1 MGLRHMRGRGGVAAR
16 LRPVF
21 ATVTLLVAT
30 LALSVGAPGCT
41 SGGAPTPVC
50 ADGKTCQVRLT
61 IIHTSDI
68 HSRVFPYDLQILQVD
83 SQLGLGTLDEVK
95 NVGGV
100 ARVSYVVQRE
110 RARSERVLHL
120 DSGDIFEGAPIFNFF
135 SGEPE
140 TRAESMMGTDAM
152 VIGNHEFDRGAT
164 NAARQLQQWAS
175 FPVLGANYLFYPT
188 DYPGDTNIG
197 DVLRPFTVFDEE
209 GLKVAVI
216 GMGNLSSL
224 ASIFDNPNGLGF
236 TPLNTIETAQ
246 GYVDL
251 LRPYVDVVVI
261 LSHLGLQE
269 DELMI
274 QGTTG
279 IDFVEGGHNHI
290 VINPP
295 QSVQDCSADANN
307 PGYVWAVNPNI
318 PFDPANPVFDP
329 ADPAHIHPNEFRRPC
344 TPRRVLL
351 SHSGAFAKY
360 VGRFDLVLSND
371 PTEASPTGNPKDYD
385 PNNGFEVVSSTYI
398 PFPIDDSIPED
409 PRIVDL
415 LQPYERV
422 LDRVADLNIIAGFS
436 PNGAKRIAPQG
447 GDSPLGNLI
456 ANAMWLRLGIQT
468 DLSMTNSTGIR
479 TDMIPGP
486 VTIEEMYN
494 IFPFDN
500 TITKMQLS
508 GLEVQE
514 MFDFIARRSSARG
527 CQSQAQIAGSRVVL
541 DCATCLR
548 PNVEGAACT
557 VDADCVG
564 AELGSCAYTC
574 SGNSN
579 SCATDADCAPSNGG
593 TCSGKCIVTACAD
606 AIYVGHETN
615 CPNGNASCSCQIDN
629 DCPDMSCTNTGNS
642 CSSDADCQGVAGAC
656 AHLQGQCDLS
666 AATNNGTGT
675 CSQPLQLENLYD
687 FATSNYLSTGGSGF
701 RVLQRNTTQIDSR
714 IPQRDAVLDYI
725 RNAPPCGYDPNNG
738 TQDGLKPCSKD
749 SDCTSVGDFVCA
761 CVKPPPPT
769 PGVVATGTIGA
780 ETCDSSMADCSA
792 DGSARCVRRDCR
804 DSVATFHEKMC
815 AVQQTPDAVEGCR
828 TDLDACSLAGEECKI
843 LACVDQTVGAVTDNR
858 VTMTGR

>member
-1 MGLRHMRGRGGVAAR
+1 MGLRHKSGRGGVAAR

-21 ATVTLLVAT
+21 AAVTSLVGLVAV
-30 LALSVGAPGCT
+30 LAVVAGAPACT
-41 SGGAPTPVC
+41 SGGVPTPVC
-50 ADGKTCQVRLT
+50 ANGSTCQARLT

-68 HSRVFPYDLQILQVD
+68 HSRVFPYDLQILQID
-83 SQLGLGTLDEVK
+83 SQLGLGTLNEVK

-140 TRAESMMGTDAM
+140 ARAESMMGTDAM

-164 NAARQLQQWAS
+164 NAARQLQKWAS

-188 DYPGDTNIG
+188 DSPNDTNIG
-197 DVLRPFTVFDEE
+197 DVLRPFTVFNVE

-224 ASIFDNPNGLGF
+224 SSIFDNPNGLGF

-246 GYVDL
+246 AYVDL
-251 LRPYVDVVVI
+251 LRPLVDVVVI

-295 QSVQDCSADANN
+295 QSVVDCSADANN

-344 TPRRVLL
+344 VPRRVLL

-385 PNNGFEVVSSTYI
+385 PNNKFEVVSSTYI
-398 PFPIDDSIPED
+398 PFPIDDSVPED

-422 LDRVADLNIIAGFS
+422 LDRAADLNIIAGFS

-447 GDSPLGNLI
+447 GDSPLGNVI
-456 ANAMWLRLGIQT
+456 SNSMWLRLGVQT
-468 DLSMTNSTGIR
+468 DFSMTNSTGIR
-479 TDMIPGP
+479 TDLIPGP
-486 VTIEEMYN
+486 VTIEEMFN

-514 MFDFIARRSSARG
+514 MFDFIARRSAARG
-527 CQSQAQIAGSRVVL
+527 CQSQAQIAGARVIL
-541 DCATCLR
+541 DCAGCQR
-548 PNVEGAACT
+548 PMVNGAKCT
-557 VDADCVG
+557 LDADCVG
-564 AELGSCAYTC
+564 AQPGSCAYTC
-574 SGNSN
+574 SGNGNMCS
-579 SCATDADCAPSNGG
+579 TDADCAPSNGG
-593 TCSGKCIVTACAD
+593 TCGGTCIVTSCAD
-606 AIYVGHETN
+606 EVYIGHESN
-615 CPNGNASCSCQIDN
+615 CGSNNSSCTCQTDG
-629 DCPDMSCTNTGNS
+629 DCPDKVCTNTGVT
-642 CSSDADCQGVAGAC
+642 CASDGDCQGVAGAC
-656 AHLQGQCDLS
+656 AHLPGQCDLS
-666 AATNNGTGT
+666 NATRNGGFGT

-701 RVLQRNTTQIDSR
+701 RVLQRNTTQIDSK

-725 RNAPPCGYDPNNG
+725 RNAPPCGYDATNP
-738 TQDGLKPCSKD
+738 TPDGLKQCNNDGDCS
-749 SDCTSVGDFVCA
+749 VLGDFVCA
-761 CVKPPPPT
+761 CVHT
-769 PGVVATGTIGA
+769 AQATGTVGA
-780 ETCDSSMADCSA
+780 ETCDSSKADCSS
-792 DGSARCVRRDCR
+792 DSTARCVRRDCR
-804 DSVATFHEKMC
+804 DSVATFHEKSC
-815 AVQQTPDAVEGCR
+815 AVQPSDVVLEQCR

-843 LACVDQTVGAVTDNR
+843 LSCVDENVGAVTDNR